1 MSNNNTIQLS
11 SLLTIV
17 YKFFIPTAY
26 FILMFLTNLSAFVSF
41 GFIEKNEVI
50 IYDFVYLM
58 FFYGI
63 YLMAKLKKVSYNR
76 NFTCISNFFSET
88 KISNNDIVNVYCDA
102 MNLYTIAYK
111 EGNSTKRVFFMSHSR
126 EILSSIFF
134 ITPKSIV
141 KFKNNIPLYI
151 KLRKELKKK

>member
-1 MSNNNTIQLS
+1 
-11 SLLTIV
+11 
-17 YKFFIPTAY
+17 
-26 FILMFLTNLSAFVSF
+26 MFLTNLSAFVSF

-63 YLMAKLKKVSYNR
+63 YLMAKLKKISYNR
-76 NFTCISNFFSET
+76 NFTCISNFFSKT

-141 KFKNNIPLYI
+141 KFKKSIPLYI